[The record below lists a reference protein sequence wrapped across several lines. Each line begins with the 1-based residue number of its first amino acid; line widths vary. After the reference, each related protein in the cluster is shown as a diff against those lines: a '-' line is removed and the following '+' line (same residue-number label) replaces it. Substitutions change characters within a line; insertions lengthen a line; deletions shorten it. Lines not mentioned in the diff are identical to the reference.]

1 MPVFR
6 AYCLDTNNR
15 IISGEDIEAS
25 ELSGAIQVVRS
36 WCKKHPEAHPDR
48 IEVWLGTSRVYS
60 SNGSKD
66 HKQAAPSLERL
77 E

>member
-36 WCKKHPEAHPDR
+36 RCKKHPEAHPDR
-48 IEVWLGTSRVYS
+48 IEVWLGTSRVYP
-60 SNGSKD
+60 SNGSRD